1 MRILRAAAWTGVGQ
15 AAVQIPWFGSL
26 IVLAALVSPE
36 AFGTVSAGLAIV
48 GVALLLVGSGTRG
61 ELVAAQRVSGADIR
75 RATVRTTLTAAV
87 IAAAMAAA
95 APVLVDTVARGGN
108 VAVLRWLAAS
118 IAVYGVAVV
127 PLALMQRD
135 LRTKRQAAVM
145 SAGALIGAVVA
156 IVSGAL
162 GAGVW
167 ALVVRQVA
175 SNVVVAALAWVALA
189 WQRRRQAPAAAE
201 PADPPARAP
210 RAADTANRRWFTLL
224 AAVAF
229 LALNLD
235 YYLVGLI
242 CDVRTLGP
250 YALAFMIAFAPVT
263 QISWQLG
270 KVLFPAA
277 ASTAAI
283 SAVGARTAE
292 AISGCA
298 LVLAPLVPAGLV
310 LAPWL
315 FPTLLGDEWRPL
327 VLPFQLLLVAGTV
340 HALANLVG
348 ESLSGTGDVAL
359 HTRCYLG
366 LLAGLAVLLPTLI
379 AIDGARGAAI
389 AHLIAVVPFAT
400 VYFAV
405 GARRIGTSPG
415 AIWRRVRP
423 VAAAV
428 AVQSAVTFATLELVR
443 SGGAGEAYAA
453 IASAVAGLAAFAAVT
468 AVRPPRVLA
477 RVTAAIG
484 PARRAPA

>member
-1 MRILRAAAWTGVGQ
+1 MRVVRAAAWTAVGQ

-26 IVLAALVSPE
+26 IVLAALVSPA
-36 AFGTVSAGLAIV
+36 AFGTVAAGLAIV

-61 ELVAAQRVSGADIR
+61 ELVAAQRVTGADIR
-75 RATVRTTLTAAV
+75 RATIRTTVTAAL

-108 VAVLRWLAAS
+108 ATVLRWLAAS

-127 PLALMQRD
+127 PLALMQRE
-135 LRTKRQAAVM
+135 LRTKRSAAVM
-145 SAGALIGAVVA
+145 SAGALCGATIA

-167 ALVVRQVA
+167 ALVVRQVVT
-175 SNVVVAALAWVALA
+175 NLVVAGLAWLAVAWLV
-189 WQRRRQAPAAAE
+189 RRRRAEPPAPAPDAPAA
-201 PADPPARAP
+201 PTTDR
-210 RAADTANRRWFTLL
+210 ANRRWFALL

-235 YYLVGLI
+235 YYLVGLM
-242 CDVRTLGP
+242 CDVRALGP

-277 ASTAAI
+277 ASTAAL

-298 LVLAPLVPAGLV
+298 LLLAPLVPAGLV

-315 FPTLLGDEWRPL
+315 FPTVLGDEWRPL

-366 LLAGLAVLLPTLI
+366 LLGGLAVLLPTLI

-389 AHLIAVVPFAT
+389 AHVIAVVPFAT
-400 VYFAV
+400 VYFTV

-428 AVQSAVTFATLELVR
+428 AVQSAVTLATLELVR
-443 SGGAGEAYAA
+443 AGGSGEAYAA
-453 IASAVAGLAAFAAVT
+453 LASAAAGLAAFAAVT

-484 PARRAPA
+484 PARRAAA

>member
-1 MRILRAAAWTGVGQ
+1 VRIARAAAWTAVGQ

-26 IVLAALVSPE
+26 IVLAALVSPA
-36 AFGTVSAGLAIV
+36 AFGTVSAGLALV
-48 GVALLLVGSGTRG
+48 GVALLLVGAGTRG
-61 ELVAAQRVSGADIR
+61 ELVAAQRLTGADIR
-75 RATVRTTLTAAV
+75 RAIVRTTITAALLAV
-87 IAAAMAAA
+87 AMAAA
-95 APVLVDTVARGGN
+95 APLLVDTIARGGD
-108 VAVLRWLAAS
+108 VDVLRWLAAS

-127 PLALMQRD
+127 PLALMQRE

-145 SAGALIGAVVA
+145 SAGALCGAVA
-156 IVSGAL
+156 SIVSGAL

-175 SNVVVAALAWVALA
+175 TNVVVAGLAWLA
-189 WQRRRQAPAAAE
+189 FAWLVRRRRPAEPPAAA
-201 PADPPARAP
+201 PAPPGS
-210 RAADTANRRWFTLL
+210 RAADTTNRRWFSLL
-224 AAVAF
+224 AAVSF

-242 CDVRTLGP
+242 CDVKTLGP

-277 ASTAAI
+277 ASTTAL

-298 LVLAPLVPAGLV
+298 LVLAPLVPAALV
-310 LAPWL
+310 LAPWI
-315 FPTLLGDEWRPL
+315 FPTMLGDDWRPL

-366 LLAGLAVLLPTLI
+366 LLGGLAVLLPVLI

-389 AHLIAVVPFAT
+389 AHLIVVVPFAT
-400 VYFAV
+400 VYLTV

-415 AIWRRVRP
+415 AIWRRVSP
-423 VAAAV
+423 LAAAV
-428 AVQSAVTFATLELVR
+428 AVQVTVTLATLALMR
-443 SGGAGEAYAA
+443 AGGAGEAFRAT
-453 IASAVAGLAAFAAVT
+453 ASALTGLAAFAAVT
-468 AVRPPRVLA
+468 VARPPHVLA
-477 RVTAAIG
+477 RVTASMG
-484 PARRAPA
+484 LARRAPA